1 MFGTK
6 APAAAE
12 DALDFIVVGQGLAG
26 TLLALEMEKRGRRVL
41 VVDDGW
47 KTAASRAAA
56 GVLNPVTGMRIVKTL
71 GADDLV
77 PAAKR
82 IYAALGA
89 RFGETFF
96 REIPFYRF
104 YASEHEREVKAK
116 RAGDPD
122 YDGWLSEDVPAGTL
136 CGGAFADR
144 FGGFFVKR
152 AGRLDLPALLARVRE
167 DLRSR
172 GALLEEKF
180 DHADVEISRAG
191 ARWRGRE
198 VSGGIVFCEG
208 FRVRENPWFSH
219 LKWQPAKGEFID
231 VELAGTE
238 DFQAQILKSAV
249 VAIPLGGCRWR
260 VGTSYDRETLDA
272 EPTDA
277 VAERL
282 RRAFC
287 SVFSPRAETAAA
299 KIVARRAGVRPAVQG
314 ALPKVGAHEK
324 FPKLFLFNGCRRAS
338 RGFRFTPS
346 VSRKGSAGTRRGAER
361 QFSSFPSSAG
371 GVHRNERRRTSS
383 APSGAKTE
391 SSHAVG
397 RSLFSVFGHAAPVSP
412 RRISPTG
419 AAENSGSSKV
429 CVCAPSLSGRK

>member
-1 MFGTK
+1 MPREMKKVSQRENSCAAGTSASLFRRLTRAVFGTK
-6 APAAAE
+6 APAAK

-89 RFGETFF
+89 RFGEAFF

-122 YDGWLSEDVPAGTL
+122 YDGWLSDDVPAGTL
-136 CGGAFADR
+136 CGGALADR

-152 AGRLDLPALLARVRE
+152 AGRLDLPSLLARVRE

-180 DHADVEISRAG
+180 EHADVEISRAG
-191 ARWRGRE
+191 TRWRGRE
-198 VSGGIVFCEG
+198 VSGGIIFCEG

-238 DFQAQILKSAV
+238 EFQAQILKSAV
-249 VAIPLGGCRWR
+249 VAIPLGGSRWR

-287 SVFSPRAETAAA
+287 SMFSPRAETAAA

-324 FPKLFLFNGCRRAS
+324 FPKLFLFNGFGS
-338 RGFRFTPS
+338 
-346 VSRKGSAGTRRGAER
+346 KGVTWIPLYAER
-361 QFSSFPSSAG
+361 FAEKLCG
-371 GVHRNERRRTSS
+371 N
-383 APSGAKTE
+383 APRG
-391 SSHAVG
+391 
-397 RSLFSVFGHAAPVSP
+397 
-412 RRISPTG
+412 
-419 AAENSGSSKV
+419 
-429 CVCAPSLSGRK
+429 